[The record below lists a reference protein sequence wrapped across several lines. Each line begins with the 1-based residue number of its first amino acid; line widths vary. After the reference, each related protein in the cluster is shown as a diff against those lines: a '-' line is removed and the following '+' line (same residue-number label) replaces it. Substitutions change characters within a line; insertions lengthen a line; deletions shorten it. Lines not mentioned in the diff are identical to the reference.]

1 MFFRCFLLIAILLGG
16 PAFADDTEVPIPR
29 TSPQD
34 PMQSF
39 LRLTNGGKDSVVV
52 EAFALDDDGG
62 TLWHW
67 QWRVPAGE
75 TVTKMMKAELS
86 AEDFLLLAAVRVS
99 HPPAITVQHVVGEA
113 PPDRP
118 GAFTVPV

>member
-1 MFFRCFLLIAILLGG
+1 MIFRCFLLIGILFGT
-16 PAFADDTEVPIPR
+16 PSSAAETEIPIPH
-29 TSPQD
+29 TSPED

-39 LRLTNGGKDSVVV
+39 LRLTNGGSDSVVV
-52 EAFALDDDGG
+52 EAFALDDSGR

-86 AEDFLLLAAVRVS
+86 REDFLNLAAVRVS
-99 HPPAITVQHVVGEA
+99 HPPAITIQHVVGEA